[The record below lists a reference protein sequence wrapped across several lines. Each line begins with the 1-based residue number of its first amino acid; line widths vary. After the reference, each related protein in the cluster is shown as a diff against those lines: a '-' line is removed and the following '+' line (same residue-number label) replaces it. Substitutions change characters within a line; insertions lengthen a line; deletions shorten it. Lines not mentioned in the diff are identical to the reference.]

1 MALLKAQGVTK
12 RFGGLLANDS
22 VDLAVEE
29 GQIVGLIGPNGAG
42 KTTFF
47 NCLSGHLVPDAGTII
62 FNGRD
67 ITRWPAHRVAQ
78 AGIART
84 FQLVKS
90 MGGLTVEENVMIGA
104 FARVDDREEARR
116 KARQVLELVGLLD
129 VADMYPG
136 ELPLAV
142 QKQLELARALATEP
156 KLLML
161 DEVAAGLSPE
171 EIEGFAGL
179 LRKIHR
185 EKGLA
190 MLVIEHVMEFVLPL
204 SERVYVLAGGRKI
217 AEGTPDEITNH
228 PAVIEA
234 YLGEGYARAH
244 KR

>member
-1 MALLKAQGVTK
+1 MALLNAQGVTK

-136 ELPLAV
+136 ELPLAC
-142 QKQLELARALATEP
+142 RSRWSWP
-156 KLLML
+156 
-161 DEVAAGLSPE
+161 GRWPPSP
-171 EIEGFAGL
+171 
-179 LRKIHR
+179 
-185 EKGLA
+185 
-190 MLVIEHVMEFVLPL
+190 
-204 SERVYVLAGGRKI
+204 SS
-217 AEGTPDEITNH
+217 
-228 PAVIEA
+228 
-234 YLGEGYARAH
+234 
-244 KR
+244 